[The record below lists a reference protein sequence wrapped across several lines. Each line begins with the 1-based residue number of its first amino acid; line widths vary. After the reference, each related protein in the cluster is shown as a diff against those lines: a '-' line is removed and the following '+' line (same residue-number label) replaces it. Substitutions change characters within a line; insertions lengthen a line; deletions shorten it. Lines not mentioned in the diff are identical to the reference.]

1 MQLIRKLAVAALL
14 QTALA
19 AGAADVLPAAAPA
32 VPAAADAAAVMS
44 ASYPLLDLVPGGAV
58 QTVRLTGTNG
68 TQYFDFGIRNDESV
82 TSAKLKL
89 VFTASP
95 SLLAETSQLNVYL
108 NGQLQDTVTL
118 KKDLTGKSVQSEV
131 TLNPNSIREHNQI
144 SVQFIGHY
152 QPVCENP
159 TNEALWLT
167 LDPASKL
174 TVETERLR
182 LSNDLA
188 RWPAPFIQASGTK
201 PTVLPIVFA
210 GDPDNEE
217 KTAAA
222 VFASAAGKIAGWRGI
237 DFPVYYN
244 TVPPEGHFIVF
255 AADNKRPA
263 FLKDM
268 APASG
273 PEIRIADA
281 PASRYAK
288 MLVVSGKTTKD
299 VVTAAKSFATSE
311 HVLIGER
318 LRIKDYKEP
327 AVRDAYDVPR
337 WIKTDSSVAF
347 SDLMEYPGQL
357 TAKGQTA
364 PAVHLPLRLPPDLYL
379 TGGNDLTLNLRYR
392 YTKPSVGDTAQ
403 LRVLINNFLVDSVN
417 LSDKDSR
424 GEKTVHLPSFEG
436 ALKPRAEKA
445 LALGAVNDLRFEL
458 NYSQSFSE
466 GTLQN
471 CRSVTFLP
479 HQLEIE
485 PGSVVKLAGP
495 YHWTELPNLSL
506 FTQTGFPFSKYADLS
521 QTALVTP
528 KNATPAEVTSML
540 NAVGR
545 IAAVTGLAAVHM
557 TVSDNL
563 KDPAV
568 RDKDILYT
576 GKLPDGELADFN
588 EQSARALTSHL
599 VDTFS
604 KGEVTE
610 GAAAKEKTDD
620 AGAGVIVSFESPF
633 TQGRTVVALLNEGE
647 RGGYELNTRLA
658 DPTALTQAAGS
669 VSVVTEGKT
678 LSFDTGSHFMSG
690 NLPWYWRVWVA
701 VSDHPFILIICAVL
715 CALIVGTGIFRF
727 MRRQIKERA

>member
-1 MQLIRKLAVAALL
+1 M
-14 QTALA
+14 
-19 AGAADVLPAAAPA
+19 
-32 VPAAADAAAVMS
+32 
-44 ASYPLLDLVPGGAV
+44 
-58 QTVRLTGTNG
+58 
-68 TQYFDFGIRNDESV
+68 
-82 TSAKLKL
+82 
-89 VFTASP
+89 
-95 SLLAETSQLNVYL
+95 
-108 NGQLQDTVTL
+108 
-118 KKDLTGKSVQSEV
+118 
-131 TLNPNSIREHNQI
+131 
-144 SVQFIGHY
+144 
-152 QPVCENP
+152 
-159 TNEALWLT
+159 
-167 LDPASKL
+167 
-174 TVETERLR
+174 
-182 LSNDLA
+182 
-188 RWPAPFIQASGTK
+188 
-201 PTVLPIVFA
+201 
-210 GDPDNEE
+210 
-217 KTAAA
+217 
-222 VFASAAGKIAGWRGI
+222 
-237 DFPVYYN
+237 
-244 TVPPEGHFIVF
+244 
-255 AADNKRPA
+255 
-263 FLKDM
+263 
-268 APASG
+268 
-273 PEIRIADA
+273 
-281 PASRYAK
+281 
-288 MLVVSGKTTKD
+288 
-299 VVTAAKSFATSE
+299 
-311 HVLIGER
+311 
-318 LRIKDYKEP
+318 
-327 AVRDAYDVPR
+327 
-337 WIKTDSSVAF
+337 
-347 SDLMEYPGQL
+347 
-357 TAKGQTA
+357 
-364 PAVHLPLRLPPDLYL
+364 
-379 TGGNDLTLNLRYR
+379 
-392 YTKPSVGDTAQ
+392 
-403 LRVLINNFLVDSVN
+403 
-417 LSDKDSR
+417 SDKDSR

-599 VDTFS
+599 ADTFS